1 MTTEARAGGLR
12 EALRTL
18 EPGYFAV
25 VMATGIVSTAMH
37 AHRLEFISALL
48 LWIAGIAY
56 VVLVAGNLARIML
69 FGRDFRA
76 DLADPQRSFTTF
88 TFVAG
93 TNVLGTRLLADG
105 HVGPAVW
112 LLGVGFVSWLVLGYL
127 IPWTAVLGHPEGP
140 TLSRVNGTWFLAVVA
155 SQSVAVLA
163 AALQPVLGSWHRELA
178 LLAVV
183 CWSVGGF
190 LYAAA
195 AILVAVR
202 MLLYP
207 VSAQEL
213 TPPYWIAMGATAITV
228 LAGARMVQ
236 MVDTPLIAATR
247 ELIAG
252 VAVLFFGF
260 GTWLIPA
267 LIAAGF
273 WRHVIQRVPLNYVT
287 ALWSMVFPL
296 GMYGVA
302 GHFLGLADDVPALVV
317 FGDAEGWIAL
327 GAWTATFLAMVWH
340 LLAAGLRGRTAK

>member
-1 MTTEARAGGLR
+1 MR
-12 EALRTL
+12 EAVRTL

-37 AHRLEFISALL
+37 LHGLDAVSELL
-48 LWIAGIAY
+48 LWIAGAAY
-56 VVLVAGNLARIML
+56 VVLVAGNLARIIL
-69 FGRDFRA
+69 FGADFRA
-76 DLADPQRSFTTF
+76 DLADPQRSFTMF

-93 TNVLGTRLLADG
+93 TNVLGTRLAAQG
-105 HVGPAVW
+105 NVVPAVW
-112 LLGVGFVSWLVLGYL
+112 LLGVGFLAWLVLGYL
-127 IPWTAVLGHPEGP
+127 IPWTAVLGHSDGP

-163 AALQPVLGSWHRELA
+163 AALQPVLGTWHRELA
-178 LLAVV
+178 LLAVL

-190 LYAAA
+190 LYAGA

-228 LAGARMVQ
+228 LAGARIVQ

-247 ELIAG
+247 QLIAG

-260 GTWLIPA
+260 GTWLIPV
-267 LIAAGF
+267 LIAAGV
-273 WRHVIQRVPLNYVT
+273 WRHLIQRVPLRYAT
-287 ALWSMVFPL
+287 PLWSMVFPL

-302 GHFLGLADDVPALVV
+302 GHFLGLADDVPALIT

-327 GAWTATFLAMVWH
+327 AAWAATFLAMVGH
-340 LLAAGLRGRTAK
+340 LVARVLSRRTAK